1 MKQLFG
7 ENRIFDYP
15 KPTALIKTCAKIAT
29 GNSDIVLDFFAGSG
43 TTAHAVMALNAEDE
57 GNRKFVCVQLPEPTD
72 PDSEAAKAGYATI
85 ADISKKRIRRAAEKL
100 TDKDGNE
107 KGDDRG
113 FRVLKLRPSN
123 FKRWNDLPPD
133 SAEEQIAL
141 QLELHADH
149 VDPSASEDDLLS
161 EILLKAGIP
170 PTEKVTTVEM
180 A

>member
-1 MKQLFG
+1 MFDGSKLFD
-7 ENRIFDYP
+7 FP
-15 KPTALIKTCAKIAT
+15 KPISLVSHLVKIS
-29 GNSDIVLDFFAGSG
+29 NSADRDIILDFFAGSG
-43 TTAHAVMALNAEDE
+43 TTAHAVMALNAEDG

-72 PDSEAAKAGYATI
+72 PDSEAAKSGYATI
-85 ADISKKRIRRAAEKL
+85 ADISKERIRRAAAKL
-100 TDKDGNE
+100 TEKDGNE

-123 FKRWNDLPPD
+123 FKRWKELPPD
-133 SAEEQIAL
+133 SAEDQIAI

-170 PTEKVTTVEM
+170 PTEKITTVEM